1 MTISFNHVNDTITI
15 LNATTGANTANNL
28 GGIGT
33 LNVSSNL
40 AVTGTGAIYMP
51 NRPAFRV
58 IGNGGSITASNTVT
72 STNWTLDYQQGS
84 SLNQTTGIFTA
95 PISGLYSTYL
105 VMRTFSN
112 TNATINQAII
122 YKTSSGTDT
131 VAAMLEF
138 GINTTMNHAGIGTNI
153 KLLTGDT
160 LKLNVAVGTLSFDS
174 NDNWSVAYIG

>member
-1 MTISFNHVNDTITI
+1 MTISFNHVSDTITI

-58 IGNGGSITASNTVT
+58 IGNGGTVFSSNTIT
-72 STNWTLDYQQGS
+72 SSNWTLDYQQGS

-95 PISGLYSTYL
+95 PLAGLYSTYL
-105 VMRTFSN
+105 VMRTVNN

-122 YKTSSGTDT
+122 YKNSGGTDT
-131 VAAMLEF
+131 VASMLEF
-138 GINTTMNHAGIGTNI
+138 GINTTMNHAGVGTNI
-153 KLLTGDT
+153 KLAVGDT
-160 LKLNVAVGTLSFDS
+160 LRVNVAVGSLSFDI